1 MIIIG
6 LTGSVGSGKSETSK
20 FFLRKNIPV
29 FDCDQKIS
37 DLLKKVKVKK
47 NIKEEIPEA
56 FSGNV
61 LDKTKL
67 AKIVF
72 REEKKLKFLEQILYK
87 SLKKFQAKWLRQ
99 NLSLRKNL
107 VVIDVPLLFEKDTLE
122 KYDII
127 IVTSCSNFIQK
138 VRVLKRENWN
148 KERLHITLKK
158 QLEDKRK
165 REMADIVI
173 HTDRG
178 KRYVFCLVSNL
189 LKQINTIKKR
199 PIKEILKLF

>member
-6 LTGSVGSGKSETSK
+6 LTGSVGTGKSETSK

-29 FDCDQKIS
+29 FDCDQKIA
-37 DLLKKVKVKK
+37 DLLKRVKVKK
-47 NIKEEIPEA
+47 NIKREIPEA
-56 FSGNV
+56 FSGNI

-87 SLKKFQAKWLRQ
+87 SLKKFQAKWLRN
-99 NLSLRKNL
+99 NLSLRKHL
-107 VVIDVPLLFEKDTLE
+107 VVIDVPLLFEKDILE

-127 IVTSCSNFIQK
+127 IVTSCSSFIQK
-138 VRVLKRENWN
+138 ARVLKRENWN
-148 KERLHITLKK
+148 KERLNITLKK

-165 REMADIVI
+165 KEMADIVI

-178 KRYVFCLVSNL
+178 KRHVFCLVSKL
-189 LKQINTIKKR
+189 LKQINTVNKR

>member
-47 NIKEEIPEA
+47 NIKEEITEA

-72 REEKKLKFLEQILYK
+72 KEEKKLKFLEQILYK

-99 NLSLRKNL
+99 NLSLRKHL

-173 HTDRG
+173 YTDRG